1 MSSTRERILRTL
13 LERERCTIAE
23 LAEAV
28 GINPVSVR
36 HHINK
41 LEAEGLVAWEDERH
55 GVGRPRR
62 VYFLTEAGLEK
73 FPSRYVHLTLRLLHQ
88 LKATLPAEMVS
99 KLFASMAKDL
109 AMEYAA
115 EIPLE
120 HLTLEER
127 LELVTRLLER
137 EGFTV
142 DWEQADDHLILRE
155 KTCPYLKVGQ
165 THPEVCTV
173 DQTLIATILEIP
185 PEMIQCRLS
194 GDHECAYLIPKTLT
208 QQPEQEP

>member
-13 LERERCTIAE
+13 LERERCTIVE

-36 HHINK
+36 HHLSK
-41 LEAEGLVAWEDERH
+41 LEAEGLVAWEEERH

-62 VYFLTEAGLEK
+62 LYYLTEAGLEK
-73 FPSRYVHLTLRLLHQ
+73 FPSRYVQLTLRLLRQ
-88 LKATLPAEMVS
+88 LKATLPQEMVA
-99 KLFASMAKDL
+99 KLFASMAREL
-109 AMEYAA
+109 ALEYAA

-120 HLTLEER
+120 HLSLEER

-142 DWEQADDHLILRE
+142 DWERAGDHLILRE
-155 KTCPYLKVGQ
+155 RTCPYLKVGQ
-165 THPEVCTV
+165 RHPEVCTV

-194 GDHECAYLIPKTLT
+194 GDEECAYLIPRTLT
-208 QQPEQEP
+208 PQTESTP